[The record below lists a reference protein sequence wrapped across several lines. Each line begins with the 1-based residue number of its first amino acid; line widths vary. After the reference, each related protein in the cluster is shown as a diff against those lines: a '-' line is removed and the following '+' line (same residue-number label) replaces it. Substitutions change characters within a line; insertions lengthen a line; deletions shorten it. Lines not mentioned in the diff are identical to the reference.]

1 MSFASRLSDLSA
13 APQGVTAT
21 VDGRHTLTVQILD
34 DGLGRV
40 RLVPNGVSLVDR
52 SWMVAP
58 QGEVPWRGR
67 DRDDI
72 SGFANPQLTVEADID
87 GPGRAVLTGPRLR
100 VEVEGSPLR
109 LTWYVRTGDAEA
121 TVGYA
126 TDPGDGDG
134 EWRLLA
140 SDRVTGAY
148 LVTGTGAV
156 EHYQNRPAAH
166 RYWGLGTRSGD
177 LERTGRR
184 FDLRALDAMGYDAG
198 RTDPLY
204 GHVPF
209 TITTGSAVP
218 FGMLYDNLAAGA
230 MDLGL
235 ELDNYHAPYRRYR
248 AECGDL
254 DYYLFA
260 ADPAHGIDEITR
272 TAVRL
277 TGGVAF
283 PPRWSLGYSGSTMA
297 YTDAPDAS
305 ERLGEFIDGCERH
318 GIPCDSFQLSS
329 GYTLI
334 RREAGDK
341 RYVFTWNR
349 DKFPDPAAT
358 AAQFAAA
365 GMPLVANIKPCLL
378 HDHPAYDELRA
389 GGLFA
394 YVEPADEPA
403 TEAAPERI
411 RQPAPERSY
420 FWGDVGSHLD
430 FTNPRTRA
438 WWRDQ
443 VRTRLLEVGIAATWN
458 DNNEYEV
465 WDDEVMC
472 AGDGTPIPMRA
483 VRPLQALLMCRTSLE
498 AQVAHSPA
506 ERPYLITRSGPL
518 GLQRYAQTWSGDNST
533 SWASLRYNVRM
544 GVGMSMSGLLNFGHD
559 AGGFSGP
566 QPDAELLVRWVQSC
580 ALLPRFTIHSWN
592 DDGSVTEPWSHP
604 EATEHVRDALR
615 LRYELLPHLYTL
627 LWRAHVDGTPIVRP
641 RFAAF
646 SEDPAA
652 YDECD
657 DFLVGDDL
665 LVAPVVEPG
674 AHARS
679 VYLPHPGTSD
689 VHAHGWFHRAG
700 GTWHA
705 PGSPVSVEAPL
716 AHLPLFVRAG
726 GGLLTTGP
734 GPAPRPGSLHRRA
747 AVPQPDQIPGQLPG
761 GELELWPAPPE
772 RAEVTTEGFAFDDD
786 GVGHGYRDGEYAL
799 HRWRMTSTPGRV
811 RIRVTRE
818 GDYAP
823 DRPLRVRLP
832 AHESRPVTLDASPAV
847 AVLVR

>member
-1 MSFASRLSDLSA
+1 MSFASHLSDLSA
-13 APQGVTAT
+13 GPQGITAT
-21 VDGRHTLTVQILD
+21 VDGVHTLHVQILD
-34 DGLGRV
+34 EGLGRV
-40 RLVPNGVSLVDR
+40 WLVPNGVSLVDR

-67 DRDDI
+67 SRDDL
-72 SGFANPQLTVEADID
+72 SGFANPQVTVEIDTD

-100 VEVEGSPLR
+100 AEVEGSPLR
-109 LTWYVRTGDAEA
+109 VTWYVRTDDDA
-121 TVGYA
+121 G
-126 TDPGDGDG
+126 G

-148 LVTGTGAV
+148 LVTGAGAV

-184 FDLRALDAMGYDAG
+184 FDLRALDAMGYDAR

-218 FGMLYDNLAAGA
+218 FGVLYDNLAAGA

-260 ADPAHGIDEITR
+260 ADSAHGLDDITR

-305 ERLGEFIDGCERH
+305 VRLREFIEGCERH
-318 GIPCDSFQLSS
+318 DIPCDSFQLSS
-329 GYTLI
+329 GYTTI
-334 RREAGDK
+334 GDN

-358 AAQFAAA
+358 AEEFTAA

-389 GGLFA
+389 AGAFA
-394 YVEPADEPA
+394 YVERAGDS
-403 TEAAPERI
+403 TPESTST
-411 RQPAPERSY
+411 PELSY

-430 FTNPRTRA
+430 FTNPRARR

-443 VRTRLLEVGIAATWN
+443 VRTRLLEMGIAATWN

-465 WDDEVMC
+465 WDDSAMC
-472 AGDGTPIPMRA
+472 AGDGAPFPMRA
-483 VRPLQALLMCRTSLE
+483 ARPLHALLMCRTSME
-498 AQVAHSPA
+498 AQVAHSPG

-533 SWASLRYNVRM
+533 SWASLHYNVRM

-592 DDGSVTEPWSHP
+592 EDGSVTEPWSHP
-604 EATEHVRDALR
+604 EATALVRDALR

-627 LWRAHVDGTPIVRP
+627 LWRAHIDGTPIVRP

-646 SEDPAA
+646 ADDPEA

-665 LVAPVVEPG
+665 LVAPVVAPG
-674 AHARS
+674 ARTRS
-679 VYLPHPGTSD
+679 VYLPRAGGDGHDTHGQGHPHG
-689 VHAHGWFHRAG
+689 HGWYHRAD

-705 PGSPVSVEAPL
+705 PGSTVTVDAPL
-716 AHLPLFVRAG
+716 GHLPLFVRAG
-726 GGLLTTGP
+726 GGVLTTGR
-734 GPAPRPGSLHRRA
+734 GLAPHPGSLHQGDTA
-747 AVPQPDQIPGQLPG
+747 GPHQAH
-761 GELELWPAPPE
+761 ELELWPAPPE
-772 RAEVTTEGFAFDDD
+772 RGDVTTSGIAFDDD
-786 GVGHGYRDGEYAL
+786 GVGYGYRDGGHSL
-799 HRWRMTSTPGRV
+799 HRWRMTSTPGHIRV
-811 RIRVTRE
+811 SVTRE
-818 GDYAP
+818 GSYAP
-823 DRPLRVRLP
+823 ERPLQVRLP
-832 AHESRPVTLDASPAV
+832 AHETRPVTLDAPPAV
-847 AVLVR
+847 AVLMT